1 MSPDPSHSSGVLRD
15 EALKL
20 LLSERGMAIVP
31 VTSGE
36 TSMVPHLSGGDAVLA
51 SPLASPPAAGD
62 LLLYRQSDYW
72 VVHRCLGRTVTRD
85 GRSGLRTRGD
95 GRNVL
100 DPLLAPQDVLARV
113 IALRRSGSWRSLT
126 GPTARVYAR
135 AMAWHDLFWA
145 AAGHAARKA
154 GAGTLVA
161 RCDSGALSLFV
172 PFVFPLC
179 HRRIPPPEA
188 PSPETTV

>member
-1 MSPDPSHSSGVLRD
+1 MLRD

-20 LLSERGMAIVP
+20 LLAERGMAIVP
-31 VTSGE
+31 VTAGE
-36 TSMVPHLSGGDAVLA
+36 TSMVPHLTGGDAVLA
-51 SPLASPPAAGD
+51 SPLANSPVAGD
-62 LLLYRQSDYW
+62 LLLYRQRNYW
-72 VVHRCLGRTVTRD
+72 VVHRYLGRAVTRD

-113 IALRRSGSWRSLT
+113 IALRRRGSWRSLT
-126 GPTARVYAR
+126 GPAACVYAR
-135 AMAWHDLFWA
+135 AMAWHDLCWA
-145 AAGHAARKA
+145 AAGYAARIV

-161 RCDSGALSLFV
+161 RCDLGALGLFV
-172 PFVFPLC
+172 PLVFPLC